1 LESALVEPASEPVM
15 GLAEILLSI
24 MFNLV
29 FMAMSFQLL
38 NETGVAVVVDV
49 QDELIH
55 KGILCLQSLPG
66 SRNRSGD
73 HPAINY
79 QG

>member
-1 LESALVEPASEPVM
+1 
-15 GLAEILLSI
+15 
-24 MFNLV
+24 
-29 FMAMSFQLL
+29 MSFQLL